1 MNFEEVKRDYD
12 RDGFVLIP
20 GYLSPTEL
28 TELRDRAIRLTDELF
43 TKKESKGILEGLEK
57 CDSWF
62 ENQLL
67 RGKHVELLKTLLEDD
82 LQPASAAWFDRPSGS
97 TTGID
102 PHLDAIGRAHAP
114 KAGCTIWLALDAA
127 DPDNGC
133 LYYSRGSHKTEQP
146 HKFPIL
152 GFDTASEDAVA
163 AEVQPGDAVIHS
175 GLTVHWS
182 GANHSDRSRRAI
194 SYFYWGASSLAVE
207 GQKK

>member
-1 MNFEEVKRDYD
+1 MIVNFEEVKRDYD

-43 TKKESKGILEGLEK
+43 TKKESKGILKGLEK

-102 PHLDAIGRAHAP
+102 PHLDAIGRAHAVQSRTFTGAP
-114 KAGCTIWLALDAA
+114 PRWR
-127 DPDNGC
+127 
-133 LYYSRGSHKTEQP
+133 SRGRRNSRHRP
-146 HKFPIL
+146 L
-152 GFDTASEDAVA
+152 
-163 AEVQPGDAVIHS
+163 
-175 GLTVHWS
+175 
-182 GANHSDRSRRAI
+182 SRRGDCETAI
-194 SYFYWGASSLAVE
+194 
-207 GQKK
+207 Q